1 MLNTPTKKG
10 FIIQIT
16 TYENDGDNLITK
28 TIYGLSENNM
38 NFLYETLKKVREY
51 QFNDIPCSE
60 ELIIQLL
67 RQNFERFK
75 PDDELQASL
84 LSLIEYY
91 DNEREED
98 KKEGLVENDARIWLQ
113 EELLDYPS
121 SEDYP
126 EDYIRQLDSVEIY
139 FLKEPAITL
148 DKKIALLKYD
158 NGKLLNPNIFDDV

>member
-16 TYENDGDNLITK
+16 TYENDGDNHITK
-28 TIYGLSENNM
+28 TIYGLSENSM
-38 NFLYETLKKVREY
+38 NFIYETLKKVREY

-67 RQNFERFK
+67 IQNFERFE
-75 PDDELQASL
+75 PDDELQVSL
-84 LSLIEYY
+84 SDLFEYY

-98 KKEGLVENDARIWLQ
+98 KKEGLVENDARTWLQ
-113 EELLDYPS
+113 QELIDYPS
-121 SEDYP
+121 SYDYP

-148 DKKIALLKYD
+148 DKKIALLEYD
-158 NGKLLNPNIFDDV
+158 NGKLLNPNMFDDV